1 MGIIPAGVKGK
12 RAQIMKNKITEDY
25 LLYEESENEVE
36 NVDFSAHDDKDSD
49 DESSEDNFKGPHGEI
64 YPDSSSGEELIED
77 EKGN

>member
-1 MGIIPAGVKGK
+1 M
-12 RAQIMKNKITEDY
+12 
-25 LLYEESENEVE
+25 LYEESENEVE